1 MNEVSGDLAP
11 KSEQATRAFWPR
23 LLRGAKRAW
32 PQALVVLGGLLLA
45 FTSLRG
51 SDGGVPFFRW
61 RPSAVA
67 VFCLGAAF
75 FVAGNVYVYRA
86 RHREADLDTEVAA
99 LRTTKGELQR
109 RLGELGRE
117 MEKLFRAELEILA
130 KELRYWSSERITL
143 FVQDAD
149 QLLRVARCSA
159 NQTYRQSGRSA
170 YPLQEGCLGKALER
184 GDAADV
190 ELPDPK
196 ADLDAW
202 KAAQWERWR
211 IPASTASALTMRSRT
226 VIARR
231 IDASPGNDAFGL
243 IVFESE
249 SSASSIDQM
258 YPSATNRPVLDPDA
272 LEKKLKGP
280 EGERLKCLLEA
291 ASKALKLAR
300 DS

>member
-1 MNEVSGDLAP
+1 M
-11 KSEQATRAFWPR
+11 
-23 LLRGAKRAW
+23 
-32 PQALVVLGGLLLA
+32 VVLGGLLLA
-45 FTSLRG
+45 FTNLRG
-51 SDGGVPFFRW
+51 SDGGVPFFIW

-75 FVAGNVYVYRA
+75 FAVGNVYVYRA
-86 RHREADLDTEVAA
+86 RHREADLDAEVAA
-99 LRTTKGELQR
+99 LRTTKSELER
-109 RLGELGRE
+109 RLGEFGRE
-117 MEKLFRAELEILA
+117 LAKLLRAELEILA
-130 KELRYWSSERITL
+130 KELHYWSSERITL
-143 FVQDAD
+143 FVQDGD

-170 YPLQEGCLGKALER
+170 YPLHEGCLGRALER

-202 KAAQWERWR
+202 TAAQWERWQV
-211 IPASTASALTMRSRT
+211 PADTASELTMKSRA

-249 SSASSIDQM
+249 FSASTIEQM
-258 YPSATNRPVLDPDA
+258 YSTLANRPVLDPDA
-272 LEKKLKGP
+272 LEKRLKGS
-280 EGERLKCLLEA
+280 EGERLKCLLEG
-291 ASKALKLAR
+291 ASKALKLGR
-300 DS
+300 EG